1 MNCCSAVLS
10 RRRFSILST
19 RIMTS
24 ARLAYADI
32 RSIAPVADVR
42 LTYPIDAVGFG
53 QRTRPKTWVF
63 LFMLPPHL

>member
-1 MNCCSAVLS
+1 
-10 RRRFSILST
+10 
-19 RIMTS
+19 MTS

-53 QRTRPKTWVF
+53 QRTRPRTWVF